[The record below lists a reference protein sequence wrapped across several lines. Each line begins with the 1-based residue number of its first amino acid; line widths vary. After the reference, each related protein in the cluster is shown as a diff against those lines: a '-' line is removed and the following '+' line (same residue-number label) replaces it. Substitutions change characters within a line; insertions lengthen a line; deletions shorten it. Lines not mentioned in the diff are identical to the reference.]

1 MYRNAYSD
9 TSGNELIKKTKMI
22 KKIKKKKKN
31 DKEVLQD
38 IMKY

>member
-22 KKIKKKKKN
+22 KKIKKKKN